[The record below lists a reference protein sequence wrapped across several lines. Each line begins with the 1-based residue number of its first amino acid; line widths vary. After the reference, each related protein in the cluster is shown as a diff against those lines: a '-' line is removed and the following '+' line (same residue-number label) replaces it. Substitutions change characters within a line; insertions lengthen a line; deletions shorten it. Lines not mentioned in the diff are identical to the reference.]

1 MLKNLFSSE
10 TRIALLNRFLMHPGE
25 EFYLRQL
32 SGHFGLSPR
41 LISLELQNL
50 QSIGLLKKR
59 ISGNHHYYTINR
71 EHLLFNELQQIFM
84 KTVGLKDVIK
94 TYLTPFEMEISM
106 AFIYGSLA
114 KGNATAESD
123 VDLMIVG
130 NLSTRKLSGAM
141 IKAGRELGRQV
152 NFSVFSIN
160 EFKERHTAGD
170 HFVSSIMNDAK
181 KFIIGNTHELKR
193 LVQ

>member
-10 TRIALLNRFLMHPGE
+10 TRIALLNRFLMHPGD

-41 LISLELQNL
+41 LVSLELQNL

-59 ISGNHHYYTINR
+59 VSGNQHYYTINQQ
-71 EHLLFNELQQIFM
+71 HLLFNELQRIFI

-94 TYLTPFEMEISM
+94 TYLTPFEKDIHT

-114 KGNATAESD
+114 KGNATVESD

-130 NLSTRKLSGAM
+130 DLSTRKFSGSM
-141 IKAGRELGRQV
+141 LKAGQELGRQI
-152 NFSVFSIN
+152 NFSVFSLD
-160 EFKERHTAGD
+160 EYKERLRNKD
-170 HFVSSIMNDAK
+170 HFVTSVMNDAK
-181 KFIIGNTHELKR
+181 IFIIDNTNELKR